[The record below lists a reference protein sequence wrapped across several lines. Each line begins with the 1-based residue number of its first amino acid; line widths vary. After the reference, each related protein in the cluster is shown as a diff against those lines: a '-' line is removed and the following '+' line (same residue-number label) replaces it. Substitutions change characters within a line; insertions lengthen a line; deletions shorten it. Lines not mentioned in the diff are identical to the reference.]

1 MPPPI
6 SASQVHLNE
15 DIRNV
20 MRSLLAT
27 HESTRR
33 IMPDTD
39 VMEAYTDGFRTS
51 MLLVAEALNI
61 NLGIPTAR
69 HYLDG

>member
-15 DIRNV
+15 DIRNI
-20 MRSLLAT
+20 MRSILAA

-39 VMEAYTDGFRTS
+39 AMDAYTDGFRTS
-51 MLLVAEALNI
+51 IFLVAEALNVH
-61 NLGIPTAR
+61 LGIPTAR
-69 HYLDG
+69 HYIDG